1 MAQDIILFARTMPYL
16 TALIYTDND
25 GSKVYKKLALRPW
38 VKGAHW
44 NSSAAKTYKVYW
56 SKPIPFAGKVRY
68 TYAMTVRWRFEGHR
82 QPEPDEQ
89 VRKMQ
94 TNSGWILSDDKYYSW
109 IQLPEPE
116 RHSRD
121 LQTNYQNFTTTTS
134 LPVHSEGSIPWAVQ
148 RARRLWQFLESEHDE
163 QAKKRM
169 KAAGQFLESEHDE
182 QVKKRMKAAEDDS
195 VFLTLAHAEVAIR
208 AEMGGA

>member
-121 LQTNYQNFTTTTS
+121 LQTNYQNF
-134 LPVHSEGSIPWAVQ
+134 EGSIPWAVQ

-163 QAKKRM
+163 Q
-169 KAAGQFLESEHDE
+169 
-182 QVKKRMKAAEDDS
+182 VKKKMKAAEDDS

>member
-25 GSKVYKKLALRPW
+25 GSKVYKKLALRAW

-44 NSSAAKTYKVYW
+44 NSNAAKTYKVYW
-56 SKPIPFAGKVRY
+56 SKPIPCAGKVRY

-121 LQTNYQNFTTTTS
+121 LQTNYQNF
-134 LPVHSEGSIPWAVQ
+134 EGSIPWAVQ

>member
-38 VKGAHW
+38 VKGRIHW

-163 QAKKRM
+163 Q
-169 KAAGQFLESEHDE
+169 
-182 QVKKRMKAAEDDS
+182 VKKRMKAAEDDS
-195 VFLTLAHAEVAIR
+195 VFLTLAHAEVAIK

>member
-163 QAKKRM
+163 Q
-169 KAAGQFLESEHDE
+169 
-182 QVKKRMKAAEDDS
+182 VKKRMKAAEDDS
-195 VFLTLAHAEVAIR
+195 VFLTLAHAEVAIK

>member
-25 GSKVYKKLALRPW
+25 GSKVYKKLALRAW

-44 NSSAAKTYKVYW
+44 NSNAAKTYKVYW

-94 TNSGWILSDDKYYSW
+94 TNSGWILCDDKYYTW

-121 LQTNYQNFTTTTS
+121 LQ
-134 LPVHSEGSIPWAVQ
+134 HSEGSIPWAVQ

-195 VFLTLAHAEVAIR
+195 VFLTLAHAEVAIK

>member
-163 QAKKRM
+163 Q
-169 KAAGQFLESEHDE
+169 
-182 QVKKRMKAAEDDS
+182 VKKRMKAAEDDS

>member
-25 GSKVYKKLALRPW
+25 GSKVYKKLSLRPW
-38 VKGAHW
+38 VKGPIHW

-94 TNSGWILSDDKYYSW
+94 TNSGWILCDDKYYSW

-163 QAKKRM
+163 Q
-169 KAAGQFLESEHDE
+169 
-182 QVKKRMKAAEDDS
+182 VKKRMKAAEDDS
-195 VFLTLAHAEVAIR
+195 ILLTLAHAEVAIK
-208 AEMGGA
+208 AQMGGA

>member
-56 SKPIPFAGKVRY
+56 SKQIPFAGKVRY

-94 TNSGWILSDDKYYSW
+94 TNSGWILCDDKYYSW

-163 QAKKRM
+163 Q
-169 KAAGQFLESEHDE
+169 
-182 QVKKRMKAAEDDS
+182 VKKRMKAAEDDS

>member
-38 VKGAHW
+38 VKGRIHW

-163 QAKKRM
+163 Q
-169 KAAGQFLESEHDE
+169 
-182 QVKKRMKAAEDDS
+182 VKKRMKAAEDDS

>member
-94 TNSGWILSDDKYYSW
+94 TNSGWIRCDDKYYTW

-116 RHSRD
+116 
-121 LQTNYQNFTTTTS
+121 
-134 LPVHSEGSIPWAVQ
+134 PEPGSIPWAVQ

-163 QAKKRM
+163 QGKKRM

-182 QVKKRMKAAEDDS
+182 QVKKRMKAAEDS
-195 VFLTLAHAEVAIR
+195 VFLTLAHAELAIR